1 MTRIT
6 KIKTEG
12 LRATDREVELAPLTL
27 IRGRVGSGKTNVC
40 DALRIGALG
49 YVPELGRNSLKTARM
64 MRNGELRVA
73 LELDDGARFERG
85 YTREGESLKGFA
97 AASWM
102 PPKAKLTE
110 IEESIR
116 TFFGRDD
123 REAEE
128 HLDLRELLK
137 CSPDKR
143 SRRIEKLLD
152 ASGIPREELKK
163 RAAAMMTLRLAKIE
177 AARMPEGVEQAV
189 AAASGARSLVTDP
202 IRLAI
207 DTVAP
212 ILAKEIE
219 ADGVVRALEIARDEK
234 SAAAEEL
241 RRQMAARAELEDRV
255 AELRAPD
262 EEHGD
267 LERRRES
274 LVEQRAAARRDL
286 EAAEKAAVVRGET
299 EPAIPALETA
309 VDEARVKL
317 DEVTGRLKAAEG
329 FDAEADSIEDPETVI
344 APEAIEPDEA
354 KMNEADRLI
363 VSADAIAEPAAA
375 EVDPAKQKEVD
386 ELDARAAELIDS
398 ADAIEIPIEISIAAE
413 ESALYV
419 AKQEL
424 EKAKKSPW
432 AEVAQIADR
441 LEPQV
446 TKGIDPDPDID
457 RLRDLAAEHGGDVES
472 LGIAVTEAIEALE
485 NAKCRRDERTA
496 EIEQERKRQQAMKD
510 EARKILDERNRI
522 ASEARAEADKA
533 TEEAR
538 ATYREQVKRLR
549 DQAEALRKEARN
561 EARAANEKAR
571 EAYAEAQG
579 TYEAKVIEVTERREE
594 LREAARAIRAEATEA
609 QSKLDRAE
617 SSLRAAQERLAGV
630 DSVSTNA
637 DETRATIETA
647 DREIPEIDSDIKA
660 LRAAAALRDEM
671 KTLLE
676 KIDAASA
683 LRDTWAA
690 AEWSCQ
696 RLREADLA
704 ARAGGLQERMR
715 RYLKTAGRTEEPYLR
730 AARGVCDFGWR
741 RDGQEIAVE
750 VLSGGETAIF
760 CAALAGAILS
770 LRDPKLRILLV
781 EGAETGIDAESQQ
794 LLAVCQEM
802 LDAGHIDQAVVAT
815 CLPIEAPEA
824 WTTVDLSESAARSG
838 AAA

>member
-49 YVPELGRNSLKTARM
+49 YVPELGKNSQKTQRM

-73 LELDDGARFERG
+73 LELDDGAHFERG
-85 YTREGESLKGFA
+85 YRREGESLKGFA

-102 PPKAKLTE
+102 PAKAKLTE

-116 TFFGRDD
+116 TYFGRDD
-123 REAEE
+123 REAAE
-128 HLDLRELLK
+128 HLDLRELLN

-143 SRRIEKLLD
+143 ARRIEKMLD
-152 ASGIPREELKK
+152 ASGIPTDELKK
-163 RAAAMMTLRLAKIE
+163 RATAMMTLRLAKIE
-177 AARMPEGVEQAV
+177 AARMPEDAEQAV
-189 AAASGARSLVTDP
+189 TAAAGARSLVTDAV
-202 IRLAI
+202 LVAI

-219 ADGVVRALEIARDEK
+219 ADGVVRALEVARDEK
-234 SAAAEEL
+234 SAAAEDL

-267 LERRRES
+267 LEQRREA

-286 EAAEKAAVVRGET
+286 EAAEKAASVRAELK
-299 EPAIPALETA
+299 PALPALEKSVA
-309 VDEARVKL
+309 AARAKL
-317 DEVTGRLKAAEG
+317 DEVTGRLKAADG
-329 FDAEADSIEDPETVI
+329 YDAEADSIEEPETVI
-344 APEAIEPDEA
+344 APAAIPPDAA
-354 KMNEADRLI
+354 KMSEADRLI
-363 VSADAIAEPAAA
+363 AEADAIEEPGAV

-386 ELDARAAELIDS
+386 ALDAKATELIDN
-398 ADAIEIPIEISIAAE
+398 ADAIEIPSELTIAVE
-413 ESALYV
+413 ESALFV
-419 AKQEL
+419 AQQEH

-432 AEVAQIADR
+432 REVMDIADR
-441 LEPQV
+441 LEPRV
-446 TKGIDPDPDID
+446 MIGTDPHKDID
-457 RLRDLAAEHGGDVES
+457 RLRELAVEHGGDVVS
-472 LGIAVTEAIEALE
+472 LGIAVTEALEALKTA
-485 NAKCRRDERTA
+485 NRHRDERTT
-496 EIEQERKRQQAMKD
+496 EIEQARKRQQEMRD
-510 EARKILDERNRI
+510 EARKLLAQRNAI
-522 ASEARAEADKA
+522 AHEAVDAAKKA

-549 DQAEALRKEARN
+549 DRAEALRKEARDEAKAAN
-561 EARAANEKAR
+561 DAARAE
-571 EAYAEAQG
+571 YAEAQG
-579 TYEAKVIEVTERREE
+579 TYEAKVIEVAERREE
-594 LREAARAIRAEATEA
+594 LRKAAREIRSEATEA

-617 SSLRAAQERLAGV
+617 ALLRAARERLAGV

-637 DETRATIETA
+637 EEARATIETA
-647 DREIPEIDSDIKA
+647 DREIPKIDSDIKA

-671 KTLLE
+671 KSLLE

-704 ARAGGLQERMR
+704 ARAGGLQARMR
-715 RYLKTAGRTEEPYLR
+715 RYLKASGRTEEPYLR

-760 CAALAGAILS
+760 CAALAAAILS
-770 LRDPKLRILLV
+770 LRGPSLRILLV

-794 LLAVCQEM
+794 LLAVCKEA

-815 CLPIEAPEA
+815 CLPIDAPEA
-824 WTTVDLSESAARSG
+824 WTTVDLSESATRAG